1 MDILSIFLGL
11 LLLIGAVAFAVF
23 AVWFA
28 VQFLSGMWNVG
39 RDKPQARPGQG
50 AVDKT
55 VDINRLMQAATN
67 AKPKDGLAK
76 CGQQPSSSSRLHLA
90 P

>member
-28 VQFLSGMWNVG
+28 IQFLPGMWNVG

-50 AVDKT
+50 ASTQGPSDQFVAGDRS
-55 VDINRLMQAATN
+55 DEI
-67 AKPKDGLAK
+67 DGMNEGDFRRYL
-76 CGQQPSSSSRLHLA
+76 
-90 P
+90 